1 MGSLRGISQRLFF
14 PGLHAPFLALFN
26 KQQPSCLPPATQLLL
41 LFTTLYLLLCERGV
55 CLCLCVR
62 ERGSE
67 RERAR
72 GRVDARGDGKDVNM
86 HVFFFPVYFSCSC
99 LLTSTEIVL
108 SVSRD
113 LSFIGVYVFMPV
125 CTEHQFQ
132 CVCMC
137 IHLPHGSFFICC
149 IGREK

>member
-1 MGSLRGISQRLFF
+1 M
-14 PGLHAPFLALFN
+14 
-26 KQQPSCLPPATQLLL
+26 
-41 LFTTLYLLLCERGV
+41 
-55 CLCLCVR
+55 R
-62 ERGSE
+62 ERE
-67 RERAR
+67 LEVEWMREEM
-72 GRVDARGDGKDVNM
+72 GRM
-86 HVFFFPVYFSCSC
+86 LICMCFFFPVYFSCSC